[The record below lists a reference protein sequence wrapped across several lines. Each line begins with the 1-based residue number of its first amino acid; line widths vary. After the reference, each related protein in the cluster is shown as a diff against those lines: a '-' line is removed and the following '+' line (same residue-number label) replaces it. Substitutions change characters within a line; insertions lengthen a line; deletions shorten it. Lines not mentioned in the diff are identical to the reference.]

1 LSTIAP
7 SSIRTELALS
17 KKRPISLVKSLGDI
31 CSASVVDPRT
41 SANSKEHS
49 ISAPP
54 WLPVVEAVEE
64 VGRAAAFRR
73 LAAEHLGPKGIS
85 VLTSRRRASR
95 RYG

>member
-1 LSTIAP
+1 MPESAQAFIA
-7 SSIRTELALS
+7 RKAAQWEAERERVRRW
-17 KKRPISLVKSLGDI
+17 KDI
-31 CSASVVDPRT
+31 GRKGTHDWITARAVPEARESRDEQA
-41 SANSKEHS
+41 
-49 ISAPP
+49 
-54 WLPVVEAVEE
+54 VVEAVEE